1 MNISETMASIR
12 WLFDKH
18 CKDDFLP
25 IAPAT
30 VEERKERA
38 ETTKVTVD
46 LVVEAMKMTA
56 EGRMTK
62 DIARHF
68 GTSPT
73 TISNIINKKNAY
85 RTMPSTEQEI
95 RAWFK
100 QRRKKA

>member
-18 CKDDFLP
+18 CKDESLP
-25 IAPAT
+25 IYPIH
-30 VEERKERA
+30 VEERKERSESA
-38 ETTKVTVD
+38 KVTVD
-46 LVVEAMKMTA
+46 LAVEAMKMAA

-68 GTSPT
+68 ATSPT

-85 RTMPSTEQEI
+85 KTMPSTEQEI

-100 QRRKKA
+100 QRKRK

>member
-38 ETTKVTVD
+38 ETTKVSVD
-46 LVVEAMKMTA
+46 LAVEAMKMAA
-56 EGRMTK
+56 EGKMTK

-68 GTSPT
+68 ATSST

-85 RTMPSTEQEI
+85 KTMPSTEQEI

-100 QRRKKA
+100 QRKRK